1 MTSKG
6 RVARKV
12 ALCDRRAFLAVAG
25 AGVGALLSGRR
36 LGAQQGEPATMSGPM
51 RAEAYLP
58 VVRTARPNATVRV
71 TTERRDELEKHLKC
85 QCGCPMDIYLCRTTD
100 FKCPVSPRVHA
111 DIEALIAGGY
121 SEDEIREAFVATY
134 GERVLTAP
142 KAQGFNLLAYVA
154 PFAAIGTFAVFAGW
168 LIHRWRN
175 EPLVADSGPRIPQS
189 AGTPD
194 EMARLEAA
202 VRNEDL

>member
-1 MTSKG
+1 VFTT
-6 RVARKV
+6 RW
-12 ALCDRRAFLAVAG
+12 
-25 AGVGALLSGRR
+25 
-36 LGAQQGEPATMSGPM
+36 LGAQSPQPGATMSGPM

-58 VVRTARPNATVRV
+58 VVRAPRPGATAVV
-71 TTERRDELEKHLKC
+71 SIERRDDLEKHLKC

-100 FKCPVSPRVHA
+100 FNCPVSPRVHA

-121 SEDEIREAFVATY
+121 TEDEIREAFVATY

-142 KAQGFNLLAYVA
+142 TAKGFNLLAYVA
-154 PFAAIGTFAVFAGW
+154 PFAAIGTFGVFAGW
-168 LIHRWRN
+168 LILRWRR
-175 EPLVADSGPRIPQS
+175 EPPLAETSSRIPQS

-202 VRNEDL
+202 VRNDDQ

>member
-1 MTSKG
+1 MVSS
-6 RVARKV
+6 RIPE
-12 ALCDRRAFLAVAG
+12 RREFLAWMAT
-25 AGVGALLSGRR
+25 GVGAFVTSRAT
-36 LGAQQGEPATMSGPM
+36 GAQEPQPATMSGPM

-58 VVRTARPNATVRV
+58 VVRAPRPGAVARV
-71 TTERRDELEKHLKC
+71 TVEQRDDLERHLKC

-121 SEDEIREAFVATY
+121 SDDEIREAFVATY

-154 PFAAIGTFAVFAGW
+154 PFAAIGTFGAFAAW
-168 LIHRWRN
+168 LIYRWRHDA
-175 EPLVADSGPRIPQS
+175 PVADASPRIPPA

-194 EMARLEAA
+194 EMAKLEAA
-202 VRNEDL
+202 VRNDDE

>member
-1 MTSKG
+1 MSS
-6 RVARKV
+6 RSVVPAV
-12 ALCDRRAFLAVAG
+12 DRRAFLARAG
-25 AGVGALLSGRR
+25 AGIMSMFAAPAAFAQGS
-36 LGAQQGEPATMSGPM
+36 GAQTMSGPM
-51 RAEAYLP
+51 RSEAYIP
-58 VVRTARPNATVRV
+58 VVRPPRAGATPVV

-85 QCGCPMDIYLCRTTD
+85 LCGCPMDIYLCRTTD

-154 PFAAIGTFAVFAGW
+154 PFAAIGSFALFAGW

-175 EPLVADSGPRIPQS
+175 EAPPVEVAPRIPQS

-194 EMARLEAA
+194 ELARLEAA
-202 VRNEDL
+202 VRDDGQ

>member
-1 MTSKG
+1 MSKSRG
-6 RVARKV
+6 RG
-12 ALCDRRAFLAVAG
+12 ALLGRRAFIATAG
-25 AGVGALLSGRR
+25 AGVASIVAAPLLAAQGSSGE
-36 LGAQQGEPATMSGPM
+36 QTMSGPM
-51 RAEAYLP
+51 RSEAYIP
-58 VVRTARPNATVRV
+58 VVRPAKTGASPVV
-71 TTERRDELEKHLKC
+71 STERRDDLEKHLKC
-85 QCGCPMDIYLCRTTD
+85 LCGCPMDIYLCRTTD

-121 SEDEIREAFVATY
+121 TEEEIKDAFVATY

-154 PFAAIGTFAVFAGW
+154 PFAAVGSFALFAGW

-175 EPLVADSGPRIPQS
+175 EPEAPAVAPRIPQS

-202 VRNEDL
+202 VRNDDR